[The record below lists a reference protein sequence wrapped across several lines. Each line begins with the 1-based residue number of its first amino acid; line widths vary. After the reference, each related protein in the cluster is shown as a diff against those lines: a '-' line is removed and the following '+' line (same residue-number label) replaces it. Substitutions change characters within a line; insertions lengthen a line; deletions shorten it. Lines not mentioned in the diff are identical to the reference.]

1 MTALRFDDLDALDLL
16 IRRVDEDASGPP
28 RGLRGHRA
36 LYGALRDERLG
47 ADPADVE
54 AELRVAVAEYEA
66 WRSPVFVALGRRDL
80 GLYLH
85 RRGRLEEAEVE
96 LDLTR
101 ATFTQLGAAAWLRD
115 LDSAEA
121 SVPA

>member
-1 MTALRFDDLDALDLL
+1 M
-16 IRRVDEDASGPP
+16 
-28 RGLRGHRA
+28 
-36 LYGALRDERLG
+36 
-47 ADPADVE
+47 
-54 AELRVAVAEYEA
+54 AEYEA

-80 GLYLH
+80 GLFLH